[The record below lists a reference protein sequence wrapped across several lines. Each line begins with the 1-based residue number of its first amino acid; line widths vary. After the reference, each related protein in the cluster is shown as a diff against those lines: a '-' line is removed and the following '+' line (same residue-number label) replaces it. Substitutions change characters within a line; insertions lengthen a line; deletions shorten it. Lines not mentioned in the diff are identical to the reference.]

1 MPPCLAGGPHTKVFR
16 FVAPKLVTKNS
27 LQTLLIPQ
35 TMRINCLVLEGW
47 YLAELK
53 KPIGG
58 RMHHLTWRKGSATTQ
73 AVPRACLYL
82 PAAGKWKTISAFAL
96 SRENEDFYKEWEVAK
111 ISHCHEGYPA
121 RTAPLLISQARA
133 EVEPLPVTSS
143 RKPSTH
149 QLFDCLGMQV
159 LVMGQMKRG
168 DPCQLQ
174 ALPNSTPGTV
184 LHSRGY
190 RPTQWSC
197 WKQQAQLLQSLHS
210 ISHRSCNFEHDF

>member
-1 MPPCLAGGPHTKVFR
+1 
-16 FVAPKLVTKNS
+16 
-27 LQTLLIPQ
+27 
-35 TMRINCLVLEGW
+35 
-47 YLAELK
+47 
-53 KPIGG
+53 
-58 RMHHLTWRKGSATTQ
+58 MHHLTWRKGSATTQ

-149 QLFDCLGMQV
+149 QFFDCLGMQV

-168 DPCQLQ
+168 DLLMQGCVSCKPCLTAHQ
-174 ALPNSTPGTV
+174 AQCCTAEVTGPPSGAAGNS
-184 LHSRGY
+184 
-190 RPTQWSC
+190 
-197 WKQQAQLLQSLHS
+197 KAQLLQSLHS
-210 ISHRSCNFEHDF
+210 ISHRSCNFEQEWVQMMKMIFKKRCQYPYLNSLSWITCQENVGWSRES